1 MNTNYIKLGD
11 CYKLLKEIPN
21 NSIDLI
27 VTDPPYEF
35 QQSGGGGTFGSKN
48 RTYHKEYISLYHEE
62 DKNNDLKF
70 ISKGFDLSLL
80 DEFCRVLKKINIYIW
95 CSKSQLGKII
105 NYFEE
110 KKLFYR
116 FINLA

>member
-35 QQSGGGGTFGSKN
+35 
-48 RTYHKEYISLYHEE
+48 
-62 DKNNDLKF
+62 
-70 ISKGFDLSLL
+70 
-80 DEFCRVLKKINIYIW
+80 
-95 CSKSQLGKII
+95 
-105 NYFEE
+105 
-110 KKLFYR
+110 
-116 FINLA
+116 